1 MFVGMI
7 HSKYIN
13 LTNSNQEFKK
23 ITKFTLIKEVDSS
36 KENIYQPLALKN
48 ILNTTQSRTSLF
60 LKNSMQIGCLAL

>member
-1 MFVGMI
+1 MI

-60 LKNSMQIGCLAL
+60 LKNSMQIGCLAI

>member
-1 MFVGMI
+1 MI

-23 ITKFTLIKEVDSS
+23 TTKFTLIKEVDSS
-36 KENIYQPLALKN
+36 KENIYQTLALKN
-48 ILNTTQSRTSLF
+48 ILNTTQSSTSLF